1 MKSRQNK
8 RMFRRNRRRR
18 TMLMAAGAVIVAG
31 CAQTVADWTP
41 PETPNELQVR
51 WVTHEHAISFTRPAS
66 LLTNQES
73 RSLDR
78 FLNEIDLRPSD
89 RLFVDVGPQSGEVVA
104 DNRIGAINQQL
115 RHHIPGAQV
124 MPITGEKGSPREVRL
139 IVGRYVALPPNCPDF
154 SRPTTSNPGNYA
166 DSNLGCST
174 QRNLG
179 LMLADPGDLLRGR
192 TLGPGDAHMLTK
204 TYRENR
210 EGEVQFPHKGEKHL
224 RR

>member
-1 MKSRQNK
+1 MKSRHNR
-8 RMFRRNRRRR
+8 RMFRRHRRRR
-18 TMLMAAGAVIVAG
+18 TTLLVALAAVVAG

-41 PETPNELQVR
+41 AATPNELQVR
-51 WVTHEHAISFTRPAS
+51 WVTHEHSISFGGQAS
-66 LLTNQES
+66 LLTNQEA

-78 FLNEIDLRPSD
+78 FLSDIDLRPSD

-104 DNRIGAINQQL
+104 DSRIGVINQQL
-115 RHHIPGAQV
+115 RHHIPGARA
-124 MPITGEKGSPREVRL
+124 MAITGEKGSASDIRL
-139 IVGRYVALPPNCPDF
+139 IVGRYVVLPPNCPNF
-154 SRPTTSNPGNYA
+154 SRPTASNPGNYA

-192 TLGPGDAHMLTK
+192 TLAPGDAHMLTK
-204 TYRENR
+204 TYRESR
-210 EGEVQFPHKGEKHL
+210 DGEVIFPHRPDKDL